1 MRAKVVRVSK
11 SFAADRARAVAFMK
25 GYVKVSR
32 KHHDAAFVQKEGRLA
47 PEPND
52 ERGCLSRVAC
62 VAHAIE

>member
-1 MRAKVVRVSK
+1 
-11 SFAADRARAVAFMK
+11 MK